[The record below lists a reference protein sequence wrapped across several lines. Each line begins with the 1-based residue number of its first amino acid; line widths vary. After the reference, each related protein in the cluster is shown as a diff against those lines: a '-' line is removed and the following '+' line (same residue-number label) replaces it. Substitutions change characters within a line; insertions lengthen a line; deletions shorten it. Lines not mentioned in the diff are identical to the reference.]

1 MRRFIITNLLAFA
14 VLPLLACAGGGSY
27 NYYLYMLCSNEDFS
41 NRMQTIC
48 SDNWKVYLGLSQ
60 DDWFY
65 FDADKIVA
73 TAQSKNDP
81 LMVSY
86 ARQLARYLDCAEQVS
101 REQWDYPTKQEL
113 AQRKASLEAVRTYA
127 ATKLKT
133 RLRSQHALLYMRA
146 NMLLKRHAENVAFW
160 ENTASQYIETVYKD
174 MMKNIY
180 AGALYK
186 TGRTEEAVEIFA
198 DQGDYRSLMTL
209 FYQKRSY
216 AAIRQEYLKN
226 PNTLALPF
234 LLQDFVNNAQEA
246 YDAKYDIG
254 GLAGKL
260 FVRDITEA
268 EAKQMM
274 SFCQQVVKEQRTEV
288 PVMWQT
294 AKAWLEYMFG
304 NKQQSLADI
313 RQAVGMQGTKP
324 MTDCA
329 RAIRIYIET
338 ALAKP
343 HSADFDNWIGP
354 EMQWLHDNW
363 KQNDYN
369 TYYSSYHYYAYT
381 RIVQQV
387 LAKRYENE
395 GRQDIAA
402 AIYKSGGY
410 GDYDTMIDT
419 TSISNLMRIT
429 SYLDA
434 APKTGLDQYLQD
446 TNRKQNALGTDF
458 RLQDLLGTKYLRL
471 CQWDEAIEWL
481 SKVPASFYNDKGYA
495 PYAALRKI
503 NVEPWIKR
511 QWLTDKQV
519 WGDNHWSLKENPKL
533 AFAKEMRQLEGELN
547 VLKGKARQQRC
558 YDLAVRYAQ
567 VNETGDC
574 WFILHDGKSPDN
586 YRKPSDSVPHETN
599 LYIRIMDL
607 LGEAAKTTDPQL
619 KERALF
625 ALAYGELQHDNLWY
639 SLGEWNSALSNYEV
653 LPNQH
658 ASQWKAFARLSEFEK
673 NNAIGP
679 SRYVTLCDEYVQF
692 RKHF

>member
-1 MRRFIITNLLAFA
+1 MRRFIITNLLAFV

-27 NYYLYMLCSNEDFS
+27 NYYLYMLCSNDDFS
-41 NRMQTIC
+41 NRMQKIC
-48 SDNWKVYLGLSQ
+48 NDNWKVYLGMTQ
-60 DDWFY
+60 EDWFY

-81 LMVSY
+81 LMMSY
-86 ARQLARYLDCAEQVS
+86 VRQLARYLDCAEQVS
-101 REQWDYPTKQEL
+101 REQWDYPTKQQL
-113 AQRKASLEAVRTYA
+113 AQRKVSLEAVRTYA

-160 ENTASQYIETVYKD
+160 EKTASQYIETVYKD

-186 TGRTEEAVEIFA
+186 TGRTEEAIEIFA

-226 PNTLALPF
+226 PNTLVLPF
-234 LLQDFVNNAQEA
+234 LMQDFVNNAQEA
-246 YDAKYDIG
+246 YDAKYDMG

-260 FVRDITEA
+260 FIRDITEA

-313 RQAVGMQGTKP
+313 RQAVGMQGTEP
-324 MTDCA
+324 MADCA

-363 KQNDYN
+363 KQNEHYS
-369 TYYSSYHYYAYT
+369 YYHSCAYT

-387 LAKRYENE
+387 LAKHYENE

-402 AIYKSGGY
+402 AIYKSGDY
-410 GDYDTMIDT
+410 SDYDTMIDT
-419 TSISNLMRIT
+419 TSIDNLMRIT
-429 SYLDA
+429 SYLEA
-434 APKTGLDQYLQD
+434 APKTGLDKYLQD
-446 TNRKQNALGTDF
+446 TNRKQNVLGNDF

-471 CQWDEAIEWL
+471 CQWGEAIEWL
-481 SKVPASFYNDKGYA
+481 SKVPASFYNSKGYA
-495 PYAALRKI
+495 PYAALRKT
-503 NVEPWIKR
+503 NVEPWLKR
-511 QWLTDKQV
+511 QWISENV
-519 WGDNHWSLKENPKL
+519 VYGDRQWNMKENPKL
-533 AFAKEMRQLEGELN
+533 AFAREMQQLEGELN

-599 LYIRIMDL
+599 LYVRIMDL
-607 LGEAAKTTDPQL
+607 LNEAAKTTDPQL

-639 SLGEWNSALSNYEV
+639 SLGEWNSALSSYEV

-673 NNAIGP
+673 NNANGP
-679 SRYVTLCDEYVQF
+679 SSYVTLCDEYVQF
-692 RKHF
+692 CKHF

>member
-1 MRRFIITNLLAFA
+1 MRRFIITNLLAFV

-27 NYYLYMLCSNEDFS
+27 NYYLYMLCSNDDFS
-41 NRMQTIC
+41 NRMQKIC
-48 SDNWKVYLGLSQ
+48 NDNWKVYLGMTQ
-60 DDWFY
+60 EDWFY

-81 LMVSY
+81 LMMSY
-86 ARQLARYLDCAEQVS
+86 VRQLARYLDCAEQVS
-101 REQWDYPTKQEL
+101 REQWDYPTKQQL
-113 AQRKASLEAVRTYA
+113 AQRKVSLEAVRTYA

-146 NMLLKRHAENVAFW
+146 NMLLKRHAENVVYW
-160 ENTASQYIETVYKD
+160 EKTASQYIETVYKD

-186 TGRTEEAVEIFA
+186 TGRTEEAIEIFA

-226 PNTLALPF
+226 PNTLVLPF
-234 LLQDFVNNAQEA
+234 LMQDFVNNAQEA
-246 YDAKYDIG
+246 YDAKYDMG

-260 FVRDITEA
+260 FIRDITEA

-313 RQAVGMQGTKP
+313 RQAVGMQGTEP
-324 MTDCA
+324 MADCA

-363 KQNDYN
+363 KQNEHYS
-369 TYYSSYHYYAYT
+369 YYHSCAYT

-387 LAKRYENE
+387 LAKHYENE

-402 AIYKSGGY
+402 AIYKSGDY
-410 GDYDTMIDT
+410 SDYDTMIDT
-419 TSISNLMRIT
+419 TSIDNLMRIT
-429 SYLDA
+429 SYLEA
-434 APKTGLDQYLQD
+434 APKTGLDKYLQD
-446 TNRKQNALGTDF
+446 TNRKQNVLGNDF

-471 CQWDEAIEWL
+471 CQWGEAIEWL
-481 SKVPASFYNDKGYA
+481 SKVPASFYNSKGYA
-495 PYAALRKI
+495 PYAALRKT
-503 NVEPWIKR
+503 NVEPWLKR
-511 QWLTDKQV
+511 QWISENV
-519 WGDNHWSLKENPKL
+519 VYGDRQWNMKENPKL
-533 AFAKEMRQLEGELN
+533 AFAREMQQLEGELN

-599 LYIRIMDL
+599 LYVRIMDL
-607 LGEAAKTTDPQL
+607 LNEAAKTTDPQL

-639 SLGEWNSALSNYEV
+639 SLGEWNSALSSYEV

-673 NNAIGP
+673 NNANGP
-679 SRYVTLCDEYVQF
+679 SSYVTLCDEYVQF

>member
-1 MRRFIITNLLAFA
+1 MRRFIITNLLAFV

-27 NYYLYMLCSNEDFS
+27 NYYLYMLCSNDDFS
-41 NRMQTIC
+41 NRMQKIC
-48 SDNWKVYLGLSQ
+48 NDNWKVYLGMTQ
-60 DDWFY
+60 EDWFY

-81 LMVSY
+81 LMMSY
-86 ARQLARYLDCAEQVS
+86 VRQLARYLDCAEQVS
-101 REQWDYPTKQEL
+101 REQWDYPTKQQL
-113 AQRKASLEAVRTYA
+113 AQRKVSLEAVRTYA

-146 NMLLKRHAENVAFW
+146 NMLLKRHAENVVFW
-160 ENTASQYIETVYKD
+160 EKTASQYIETVYKD

-186 TGRTEEAVEIFA
+186 TGRTEEAIEIFA

-226 PNTLALPF
+226 PNTLVLPF
-234 LLQDFVNNAQEA
+234 LMQDFVNNAQEA
-246 YDAKYDIG
+246 YDAKYDMG

-260 FVRDITEA
+260 FIRDITEA

-294 AKAWLEYMFG
+294 AKAWIEYMFG

-313 RQAVGMQGTKP
+313 RQAVGMQGTEP
-324 MTDCA
+324 MADCA

-363 KQNDYN
+363 KQNEHYS
-369 TYYSSYHYYAYT
+369 YYHSCAYT

-387 LAKRYENE
+387 LAKHYENE

-402 AIYKSGGY
+402 AIYKSGDY
-410 GDYDTMIDT
+410 SDYDTMIDT
-419 TSISNLMRIT
+419 TSIDNLMRIT
-429 SYLDA
+429 SYLEA
-434 APKTGLDQYLQD
+434 APKTGLDKYLQD
-446 TNRKQNALGTDF
+446 TNRKQNVLGNDF

-471 CQWDEAIEWL
+471 CQWGEAIEWL
-481 SKVPASFYNDKGYA
+481 SKVPASFYNSKGYA
-495 PYAALRKI
+495 PYAALRKT
-503 NVEPWIKR
+503 NVEPWLKR
-511 QWLTDKQV
+511 QWICENV
-519 WGDNHWSLKENPKL
+519 VYGDRQWNMKENPKL
-533 AFAKEMRQLEGELN
+533 AFAREMQQLEGELN

-599 LYIRIMDL
+599 LYVRIMDL
-607 LGEAAKTTDPQL
+607 LNEAAKTTDPQL

-639 SLGEWNSALSNYEV
+639 SLGEWNSALSSYEV

-673 NNAIGP
+673 NNANGP
-679 SRYVTLCDEYVQF
+679 SSYVTLCDEYVQF

>member
-1 MRRFIITNLLAFA
+1 MRRFIITNLLAFV

-27 NYYLYMLCSNEDFS
+27 NYYLYMLCSNDDFS
-41 NRMQTIC
+41 NRMQKIC
-48 SDNWKVYLGLSQ
+48 NDNWKVYLGMTQ
-60 DDWFY
+60 EDWFY

-81 LMVSY
+81 LMMSY
-86 ARQLARYLDCAEQVS
+86 VRQLARYLDCAEQVS
-101 REQWDYPTKQEL
+101 REQWDYPTKQQL
-113 AQRKASLEAVRTYA
+113 AQRKVSLEAVRTYA

-146 NMLLKRHAENVAFW
+146 NMLLKRHAENVVYW
-160 ENTASQYIETVYKD
+160 EKTASQYIETVYKD

-186 TGRTEEAVEIFA
+186 TGRTEEAIEIFA

-226 PNTLALPF
+226 PNTLVLPF
-234 LLQDFVNNAQEA
+234 LMQDFVNNAQEA
-246 YDAKYDIG
+246 YDAKYDMG

-260 FVRDITEA
+260 FIRDITEA

-313 RQAVGMQGTKP
+313 RQAVGMQGTEP
-324 MTDCA
+324 MADCA

-363 KQNDYN
+363 KQNEHYS
-369 TYYSSYHYYAYT
+369 YYHSCAYT

-387 LAKRYENE
+387 LAKHYENE

-402 AIYKSGGY
+402 AIYKSGDY
-410 GDYDTMIDT
+410 SDYDTMIDT
-419 TSISNLMRIT
+419 TSIDNLMRIT
-429 SYLDA
+429 SYLEA
-434 APKTGLDQYLQD
+434 APKTGLDKYLQD
-446 TNRKQNALGTDF
+446 TNRKQNVLGNDF

-471 CQWDEAIEWL
+471 CQWGEAIEWL
-481 SKVPASFYNDKGYA
+481 SKVPASFYNSKGYA
-495 PYAALRKI
+495 PYAALRKT
-503 NVEPWIKR
+503 NVEPWLKR
-511 QWLTDKQV
+511 QWISENV
-519 WGDNHWSLKENPKL
+519 VYGDRQWNMKENPKL
-533 AFAKEMRQLEGELN
+533 AFAREMQQLEGELN

-586 YRKPSDSVPHETN
+586 YRKPSESVPNETN
-599 LYIRIMDL
+599 LYIRIVEL
-607 LGEAAKTTDPQL
+607 LNEAAKTSDPQL

-639 SLGEWNSALSNYEV
+639 SLGEWNSALSSYEV

-673 NNAIGP
+673 NNANGP
-679 SRYVTLCDEYVQF
+679 SSYVTLCDEYVQF

>member
-1 MRRFIITNLLAFA
+1 MRRFIITNLLAFV

-27 NYYLYMLCSNEDFS
+27 NYYLYMLCSNDDFS
-41 NRMQTIC
+41 NRMQKIC
-48 SDNWKVYLGLSQ
+48 NDNWKVYLGMTQ
-60 DDWFY
+60 EDWFY

-81 LMVSY
+81 LMMSY
-86 ARQLARYLDCAEQVS
+86 VRQLARYLDCAEQVS
-101 REQWDYPTKQEL
+101 REQWDYPTKQQL
-113 AQRKASLEAVRTYA
+113 AQRKVSLEAVRTYA

-160 ENTASQYIETVYKD
+160 EKTASQYIETVYKD

-186 TGRTEEAVEIFA
+186 TGRTEEAIEIFA

-226 PNTLALPF
+226 PNTLVLPF
-234 LLQDFVNNAQEA
+234 LMQDFVNNAQEA
-246 YDAKYDIG
+246 YDAKYDMG

-260 FVRDITEA
+260 FIRDITEA

-313 RQAVGMQGTKP
+313 RQAVGMQGTEP
-324 MTDCA
+324 MADCA

-363 KQNDYN
+363 KQNEHYS
-369 TYYSSYHYYAYT
+369 YYHSCAYT

-387 LAKRYENE
+387 LAKHYENE

-402 AIYKSGGY
+402 AIYKSGDY
-410 GDYDTMIDT
+410 SDYDTMIDT
-419 TSISNLMRIT
+419 TSIDNLMRIT
-429 SYLDA
+429 SYLEA
-434 APKTGLDQYLQD
+434 APKTGLDKYLQD
-446 TNRKQNALGTDF
+446 TNRKQIVLGNDF

-471 CQWDEAIEWL
+471 CQWGEAIEWL
-481 SKVPASFYNDKGYA
+481 SKVPASFYNSKGYA
-495 PYAALRKI
+495 PYAALRKT
-503 NVEPWIKR
+503 NVEPWLKR
-511 QWLTDKQV
+511 QWISENV
-519 WGDNHWSLKENPKL
+519 VYGDRQWNMKENPKL
-533 AFAKEMRQLEGELN
+533 AFAREMQQLEGELN

-586 YRKPSDSVPHETN
+586 YRKPSESVPNETN

-607 LGEAAKTTDPQL
+607 LNEAAKTTDPQL

-639 SLGEWNSALSNYEV
+639 SLGEWNSALSSYEV

-673 NNAIGP
+673 NNANGP
-679 SRYVTLCDEYVQF
+679 SSYVTLCDEYVQF

>member
-1 MRRFIITNLLAFA
+1 MRRFIITNLLAFV

-27 NYYLYMLCSNEDFS
+27 NYYLYMLCSNDDFS
-41 NRMQTIC
+41 NRMQKIC
-48 SDNWKVYLGLSQ
+48 NDNWKVYLGMTQ
-60 DDWFY
+60 EDWFY

-81 LMVSY
+81 LMMSY
-86 ARQLARYLDCAEQVS
+86 VRQLARYLDCAEQVS
-101 REQWDYPTKQEL
+101 REQWDYPTKQQL
-113 AQRKASLEAVRTYA
+113 AQRKVSLEAVRTYA

-160 ENTASQYIETVYKD
+160 EKTASQYIETVYKD

-186 TGRTEEAVEIFA
+186 TGRTEEAIEIFA

-226 PNTLALPF
+226 PNTLVLPF
-234 LLQDFVNNAQEA
+234 LMQDFVNNAQEA
-246 YDAKYDIG
+246 YDAKYDMG

-260 FVRDITEA
+260 FIRDITEA

-313 RQAVGMQGTKP
+313 RQAVGMQGTEP
-324 MTDCA
+324 MADCA

-363 KQNDYN
+363 KQNEHYS
-369 TYYSSYHYYAYT
+369 YYHSCAYT

-387 LAKRYENE
+387 LAKHYENE

-402 AIYKSGGY
+402 AIYKSGDY
-410 GDYDTMIDT
+410 SDYDTMIDT
-419 TSISNLMRIT
+419 TSIDNLMRIT
-429 SYLDA
+429 SYLEA
-434 APKTGLDQYLQD
+434 APKTGLDKYLQD
-446 TNRKQNALGTDF
+446 TNRKQNVLGNDF

-471 CQWDEAIEWL
+471 CQWGEAIEWL
-481 SKVPASFYNDKGYA
+481 SKVPASFYNSKGYA
-495 PYAALRKI
+495 PYAALRKT
-503 NVEPWIKR
+503 NVEPWLKR
-511 QWLTDKQV
+511 QWISENV
-519 WGDNHWSLKENPKL
+519 VYGDRQWNMKENPKL
-533 AFAKEMRQLEGELN
+533 AFAREMQQLEGELN

-586 YRKPSDSVPHETN
+586 YRKPSESVPNETN

-607 LGEAAKTTDPQL
+607 LNEAAKTTDPQL

-639 SLGEWNSALSNYEV
+639 SLGEWNSALSSYEV

-673 NNAIGP
+673 NNANGP
-679 SRYVTLCDEYVQF
+679 SSYVTLCDEYVQF

>member
-1 MRRFIITNLLAFA
+1 MRRFIITNLLAFV

-27 NYYLYMLCSNEDFS
+27 NYYLYMLCSNDDFS
-41 NRMQTIC
+41 NRMQKIC
-48 SDNWKVYLGLSQ
+48 NDNWKVYLGMTQ
-60 DDWFY
+60 EDWFY

-81 LMVSY
+81 LMMSY
-86 ARQLARYLDCAEQVS
+86 VRQLARYLDCAEQVS
-101 REQWDYPTKQEL
+101 REQWDYPTKQQL
-113 AQRKASLEAVRTYA
+113 AQRKVSLEAVRTYA

-160 ENTASQYIETVYKD
+160 EKTASQYIETVYKD

-186 TGRTEEAVEIFA
+186 TGRTEEAIEIFA
-198 DQGDYRSLMTL
+198 DQCDYRSLMTL

-226 PNTLALPF
+226 PNTLVLPF
-234 LLQDFVNNAQEA
+234 LMQDFVNNAQEA
-246 YDAKYDIG
+246 YDAKYDMG

-260 FVRDITEA
+260 FIRDITEA

-313 RQAVGMQGTKP
+313 RQAVGMQGTEP
-324 MTDCA
+324 MADCA

-363 KQNDYN
+363 KQNEHYS
-369 TYYSSYHYYAYT
+369 YYHSCAYT

-387 LAKRYENE
+387 LAKHYENE

-402 AIYKSGGY
+402 AIYKSGDY
-410 GDYDTMIDT
+410 SDYDTMIDT
-419 TSISNLMRIT
+419 TSIDNLMRIT
-429 SYLDA
+429 SYLEA
-434 APKTGLDQYLQD
+434 APKTGLDKYLQD
-446 TNRKQNALGTDF
+446 TNRKQNVLGNDF

-471 CQWDEAIEWL
+471 CQWGEAIEWL
-481 SKVPASFYNDKGYA
+481 SKVPASFYNSKGYA
-495 PYAALRKI
+495 PYAALRKT
-503 NVEPWIKR
+503 NVEPWLKR
-511 QWLTDKQV
+511 QWISENV
-519 WGDNHWSLKENPKL
+519 VYGDRQWNMKENPKL
-533 AFAKEMRQLEGELN
+533 AFAREMQQLEGELN

-599 LYIRIMDL
+599 LYVRIMDL
-607 LGEAAKTTDPQL
+607 LNEAAKTTDPQL

-639 SLGEWNSALSNYEV
+639 SLGEWNSALSSYEV

-673 NNAIGP
+673 NNANGP
-679 SRYVTLCDEYVQF
+679 SSYVTLCDEYVQF

>member
-1 MRRFIITNLLAFA
+1 MRRFIITNLLAFV

-27 NYYLYMLCSNEDFS
+27 NYYLYMLCSNDDFS
-41 NRMQTIC
+41 NRMQKIC
-48 SDNWKVYLGLSQ
+48 NDNWKVYLGMTQ
-60 DDWFY
+60 EDWFY

-81 LMVSY
+81 LMMSY
-86 ARQLARYLDCAEQVS
+86 VRQLARYLDCAEQVS
-101 REQWDYPTKQEL
+101 REQWDYPTKQQL
-113 AQRKASLEAVRTYA
+113 AQRKVSLEAVRTYA

-160 ENTASQYIETVYKD
+160 EKTASQYIETVYKD

-186 TGRTEEAVEIFA
+186 TGRTEEAIEIFA

-226 PNTLALPF
+226 PNTLVLPF
-234 LLQDFVNNAQEA
+234 LMQDFVNNAQEA
-246 YDAKYDIG
+246 YDAKYDMG

-260 FVRDITEA
+260 FIRDITEA

-313 RQAVGMQGTKP
+313 RQAVGMQGTEP
-324 MTDCA
+324 MADCA

-363 KQNDYN
+363 KQNEHYS
-369 TYYSSYHYYAYT
+369 YYHSCAYT

-387 LAKRYENE
+387 LAKHYENE

-402 AIYKSGGY
+402 AIYKSGDY
-410 GDYDTMIDT
+410 SDYDTMIDT
-419 TSISNLMRIT
+419 TSIDNLMRIT
-429 SYLDA
+429 SYLEA
-434 APKTGLDQYLQD
+434 APKTGLDKYLQD
-446 TNRKQNALGTDF
+446 TNRKQNVLGNDF

-471 CQWDEAIEWL
+471 CQWGEAIEWL
-481 SKVPASFYNDKGYA
+481 SKVPASFYNSKGYA
-495 PYAALRKI
+495 PYAALRKT
-503 NVEPWIKR
+503 NVEPWLKR
-511 QWLTDKQV
+511 QWISENV
-519 WGDNHWSLKENPKL
+519 VYGDRQWNMKENPKL
-533 AFAKEMRQLEGELN
+533 AFAREMQQLEGELN

-558 YDLAVRYAQ
+558 YDLAVRNAQ

-599 LYIRIMDL
+599 LYVRIMDL
-607 LGEAAKTTDPQL
+607 LNEAAKTTDPQL

-639 SLGEWNSALSNYEV
+639 SLGEWNSALSSYEV

-673 NNAIGP
+673 NNANGP
-679 SRYVTLCDEYVQF
+679 SSYVTLCDEYVQF

>member
-1 MRRFIITNLLAFA
+1 MRRFIITNLLAFV

-27 NYYLYMLCSNEDFS
+27 NYYLYMLCSNDDFS
-41 NRMQTIC
+41 NRMQKIC
-48 SDNWKVYLGLSQ
+48 NDNWKVYLGMTQ
-60 DDWFY
+60 EDWFY

-81 LMVSY
+81 LMMSY
-86 ARQLARYLDCAEQVS
+86 VRQLARYLDCAEQVS
-101 REQWDYPTKQEL
+101 REQWDYPTKQQL
-113 AQRKASLEAVRTYA
+113 AQRKVSLEAVRTYA

-146 NMLLKRHAENVAFW
+146 NMLLKRHAENVVYW
-160 ENTASQYIETVYKD
+160 EKTASQYIETVYKD

-186 TGRTEEAVEIFA
+186 TGRTEEAIEIFA

-226 PNTLALPF
+226 PNTLVLPF
-234 LLQDFVNNAQEA
+234 LMQDFVNNAQEA
-246 YDAKYDIG
+246 YDAKYDMG

-260 FVRDITEA
+260 FIRDITEA

-313 RQAVGMQGTKP
+313 RQAVGMQGTEP
-324 MTDCA
+324 MADCA

-363 KQNDYN
+363 KQNEHYS
-369 TYYSSYHYYAYT
+369 YYHSCAYT

-387 LAKRYENE
+387 LAKHYENE

-402 AIYKSGGY
+402 AIYKSGDY
-410 GDYDTMIDT
+410 SDYDTMIDT
-419 TSISNLMRIT
+419 TSIDNLMRIT
-429 SYLDA
+429 SYLEA
-434 APKTGLDQYLQD
+434 APKTGLDKYLQD
-446 TNRKQNALGTDF
+446 TNRKQNVLGNDF

-471 CQWDEAIEWL
+471 CQWGEAIEWL
-481 SKVPASFYNDKGYA
+481 SKVPASFYNSKGYA
-495 PYAALRKI
+495 PYAALRKT
-503 NVEPWIKR
+503 NVEPWLKR
-511 QWLTDKQV
+511 QWISENV
-519 WGDNHWSLKENPKL
+519 VYGDRQWNMKENPKL
-533 AFAKEMRQLEGELN
+533 AFAREMQQLEGELN

-586 YRKPSDSVPHETN
+586 YRKPSESVPNETN
-599 LYIRIMDL
+599 LYIRIVEL
-607 LGEAAKTTDPQL
+607 LNEAAKTSDPQL

-625 ALAYGELQHDNLWY
+625 ALAYGELQHDNLWFTF
-639 SLGEWNSALSNYEV
+639 GDWNSATREYEV
-653 LPNQH
+653 LPNRNS
-658 ASQWKAFARLSEFEK
+658 SQWKAFAQLADFEK
-673 NNAIGP
+673 KNTNGQ
-679 SRYVTLCDEYVQF
+679 SQYVTKCDEYDVF
-692 RKHF
+692 RKFY

>member
-1 MRRFIITNLLAFA
+1 MRRFIITNLLAFV

-27 NYYLYMLCSNEDFS
+27 NYYLYMLCSNDDFS
-41 NRMQTIC
+41 NRMQKIC
-48 SDNWKVYLGLSQ
+48 NDNWKVYLGMTQ
-60 DDWFY
+60 EDWFY

-81 LMVSY
+81 LMMSY
-86 ARQLARYLDCAEQVS
+86 VRQLARYLDCAEQVS
-101 REQWDYPTKQEL
+101 REQWDYPTKQQL
-113 AQRKASLEAVRTYA
+113 AQRKVSLEAVRTYA

-160 ENTASQYIETVYKD
+160 EKTASQYIETVYKD

-186 TGRTEEAVEIFA
+186 TGRTEEAIEIFA

-226 PNTLALPF
+226 PNTLVLPF
-234 LLQDFVNNAQEA
+234 LMQDFVNNAQEA
-246 YDAKYDIG
+246 YDAKYDMG

-260 FVRDITEA
+260 FIRDITEA

-313 RQAVGMQGTKP
+313 RQAVGMQGTEP
-324 MTDCA
+324 MADCA

-363 KQNDYN
+363 KQNEHYS
-369 TYYSSYHYYAYT
+369 YYHSCAYT

-387 LAKRYENE
+387 LAKHYENE

-402 AIYKSGGY
+402 AIYKSGDY
-410 GDYDTMIDT
+410 SDYDTMIDT
-419 TSISNLMRIT
+419 TSIDNLMRIT
-429 SYLDA
+429 SYLEA
-434 APKTGLDQYLQD
+434 APKTGLDKYLQD
-446 TNRKQNALGTDF
+446 TNRKQNVLGNDF

-471 CQWDEAIEWL
+471 CQWGEAIEWL
-481 SKVPASFYNDKGYA
+481 SKVPASFYNSKGYA
-495 PYAALRKI
+495 PYAALRKT
-503 NVEPWIKR
+503 NVEPWLKR
-511 QWLTDKQV
+511 QWICENV
-519 WGDNHWSLKENPKL
+519 VYGDRQWNMKENPKL
-533 AFAKEMRQLEGELN
+533 AFAREMQQLEGELN

-599 LYIRIMDL
+599 LYVRIMDL
-607 LGEAAKTTDPQL
+607 LNEAAKTTDPQL

-639 SLGEWNSALSNYEV
+639 SLGEWNSALSSYEV

-673 NNAIGP
+673 NNANGP
-679 SRYVTLCDEYVQF
+679 SSYVTLCDEYVQF

>member
-1 MRRFIITNLLAFA
+1 MRRFIITNLLAFV

-27 NYYLYMLCSNEDFS
+27 NYYLYMLCSNDDFS
-41 NRMQTIC
+41 NRMQIIC
-48 SDNWKVYLGLSQ
+48 NDNWKVYLGMTQ
-60 DDWFY
+60 EDWFY

-81 LMVSY
+81 LMMSY
-86 ARQLARYLDCAEQVS
+86 VRQLARYLDCAEQVS
-101 REQWDYPTKQEL
+101 REQWDYPTKQQL
-113 AQRKASLEAVRTYA
+113 AQRKVSLEAVRTYA

-160 ENTASQYIETVYKD
+160 EKTASQYIETVYKD

-186 TGRTEEAVEIFA
+186 TGRTEEAIEIFA

-226 PNTLALPF
+226 PNTLVLPF
-234 LLQDFVNNAQEA
+234 LMQDFVNNAQEA
-246 YDAKYDIG
+246 YDAKYDMG

-260 FVRDITEA
+260 FIRDITEA

-313 RQAVGMQGTKP
+313 RQAVGMQGTEP

-363 KQNDYN
+363 KQNEHYS
-369 TYYSSYHYYAYT
+369 YYHSCAYT

-387 LAKRYENE
+387 LAKHYENE

-402 AIYKSGGY
+402 AIYKSGDY
-410 GDYDTMIDT
+410 SDYDTMIDT
-419 TSISNLMRIT
+419 TSIDNLMRIT
-429 SYLDA
+429 SYLEA
-434 APKTGLDQYLQD
+434 APKTGLDKYLQD
-446 TNRKQNALGTDF
+446 TNRKQNVLGNDF

-471 CQWDEAIEWL
+471 CQWGEAIEWL
-481 SKVPASFYNDKGYA
+481 SKVPASFYNSKGYA
-495 PYAALRKI
+495 PYAALRKT
-503 NVEPWIKR
+503 NVEPWLKR
-511 QWLTDKQV
+511 QWISENV
-519 WGDNHWSLKENPKL
+519 VYGDRQWNMKENPKL
-533 AFAKEMRQLEGELN
+533 AFAREMQQLEGELN

-586 YRKPSDSVPHETN
+586 YRKPSESVPNETN
-599 LYIRIMDL
+599 LYIRIVEL
-607 LGEAAKTTDPQL
+607 LNEAAKTSDPQL

-639 SLGEWNSALSNYEV
+639 SLGEWNSALSSYEV

-673 NNAIGP
+673 NNANGP
-679 SRYVTLCDEYVQF
+679 SSYVTLCDEYVQF

>member
-1 MRRFIITNLLAFA
+1 MRRFIITNLLAFV

-27 NYYLYMLCSNEDFS
+27 NYYLYMLCSNDDFS
-41 NRMQTIC
+41 NRMQKIC
-48 SDNWKVYLGLSQ
+48 NDNWKVYLGMTQ
-60 DDWFY
+60 EDWFY

-81 LMVSY
+81 LMMSY
-86 ARQLARYLDCAEQVS
+86 VRQLARYLDCAEQVS
-101 REQWDYPTKQEL
+101 REQWDYPTKQQL
-113 AQRKASLEAVRTYA
+113 AQRKVSLEAVRTYA

-160 ENTASQYIETVYKD
+160 EKTASQYIETVYKD

-186 TGRTEEAVEIFA
+186 TGRTEEAIEIFA

-226 PNTLALPF
+226 PNTLVLPF
-234 LLQDFVNNAQEA
+234 LMQDFVNNAQEA
-246 YDAKYDIG
+246 YDAKYDMG

-260 FVRDITEA
+260 FIRDITEA

-313 RQAVGMQGTKP
+313 RQAVGMQGTEP
-324 MTDCA
+324 MADCA

-363 KQNDYN
+363 KQNEHYS
-369 TYYSSYHYYAYT
+369 YYHSCAYT

-387 LAKRYENE
+387 LAKHYENE

-402 AIYKSGGY
+402 AIYKSGDY
-410 GDYDTMIDT
+410 SDYDTMIDT
-419 TSISNLMRIT
+419 TSIDNLMRIT
-429 SYLDA
+429 SYLEA
-434 APKTGLDQYLQD
+434 APKTGLDKYLQD
-446 TNRKQNALGTDF
+446 TNRKQNVLGNDF

-471 CQWDEAIEWL
+471 CQWGEAIEWL
-481 SKVPASFYNDKGYA
+481 SKVPASFYNSKGYA
-495 PYAALRKI
+495 PYAALRKT
-503 NVEPWIKR
+503 NVEPWLKR
-511 QWLTDKQV
+511 QWISENV
-519 WGDNHWSLKENPKL
+519 VYGDRQWNMKENPKL
-533 AFAKEMRQLEGELN
+533 AFAREMQQLEGELN

-599 LYIRIMDL
+599 LYVRIMDL
-607 LGEAAKTTDPQL
+607 LNEAAKTTDPQL

-639 SLGEWNSALSNYEV
+639 SLGEWNSALSSYEV

-673 NNAIGP
+673 NNANGP
-679 SRYVTLCDEYVQF
+679 SSYVTLCDEYVQF

>member
-1 MRRFIITNLLAFA
+1 MRRFIITNLLAFV

-27 NYYLYMLCSNEDFS
+27 NYYLYMLCSNDDFS
-41 NRMQTIC
+41 NRMQKIC
-48 SDNWKVYLGLSQ
+48 NDNWKVYLGMTQ
-60 DDWFY
+60 EDWFY

-81 LMVSY
+81 LMMSY
-86 ARQLARYLDCAEQVS
+86 VRQLARYLDCAEQVS
-101 REQWDYPTKQEL
+101 REQWDYPTKQQL
-113 AQRKASLEAVRTYA
+113 AQRKVSLEAVRTYA

-160 ENTASQYIETVYKD
+160 EKTASQYIETVYKD

-186 TGRTEEAVEIFA
+186 TGRTEEAIEIFA

-226 PNTLALPF
+226 PNTLVLPF
-234 LLQDFVNNAQEA
+234 LMQDFVNNAQEA
-246 YDAKYDIG
+246 YDAKYDMG

-260 FVRDITEA
+260 FIRDITEA

-313 RQAVGMQGTKP
+313 RQAVGMQGTEP
-324 MTDCA
+324 MADCA

-363 KQNDYN
+363 KQNEHYS
-369 TYYSSYHYYAYT
+369 YYHSCAYT

-387 LAKRYENE
+387 LAKHYENE

-402 AIYKSGGY
+402 AIYKSGDY
-410 GDYDTMIDT
+410 SDYDTMIDT
-419 TSISNLMRIT
+419 TSIDNLMRIT
-429 SYLDA
+429 SYLEA
-434 APKTGLDQYLQD
+434 APKTGLDKYLQD
-446 TNRKQNALGTDF
+446 TNRKQNVLGNDF

-471 CQWDEAIEWL
+471 CQWGEAIEWL
-481 SKVPASFYNDKGYA
+481 SKVPASFYNSKGYA
-495 PYAALRKI
+495 PYAALRKT
-503 NVEPWIKR
+503 NVEPWLKR
-511 QWLTDKQV
+511 QWISENV
-519 WGDNHWSLKENPKL
+519 VYGDRQWNMKENPKL
-533 AFAKEMRQLEGELN
+533 AFAREMQQLEGELN

-586 YRKPSDSVPHETN
+586 YRKPSESVPNETN
-599 LYIRIMDL
+599 LYIRIVEL
-607 LGEAAKTTDPQL
+607 LNEAAKTSDPQL

-639 SLGEWNSALSNYEV
+639 SLGEWNSALSSYEV

-673 NNAIGP
+673 NNANGP
-679 SRYVTLCDEYVQF
+679 SSYVTLCDEYVQF

>member
-1 MRRFIITNLLAFA
+1 MRRFIITNLLAFV

-27 NYYLYMLCSNEDFS
+27 NYYLYMLCSNDDFS
-41 NRMQTIC
+41 NRMQKIC
-48 SDNWKVYLGLSQ
+48 NDNWKVYLGMTQ
-60 DDWFY
+60 EDWFY

-81 LMVSY
+81 LMMSY
-86 ARQLARYLDCAEQVS
+86 VRQLARYLDCAEQVS
-101 REQWDYPTKQEL
+101 REQWDYPTKQQL
-113 AQRKASLEAVRTYA
+113 AQRKVSLEAVRTYA

-160 ENTASQYIETVYKD
+160 EKTASQYIETVYKD

-186 TGRTEEAVEIFA
+186 TGRTEEAIEIFA

-226 PNTLALPF
+226 PNTLVLPF
-234 LLQDFVNNAQEA
+234 LMQDFVNNAQEA
-246 YDAKYDIG
+246 YDAKYDMG

-260 FVRDITEA
+260 FIRDITEA

-313 RQAVGMQGTKP
+313 RQAVGMQGTEP
-324 MTDCA
+324 MADCA

-363 KQNDYN
+363 KQNEHYS
-369 TYYSSYHYYAYT
+369 YYHSCAYT

-387 LAKRYENE
+387 LAKHYENE

-402 AIYKSGGY
+402 AIYKSGDY
-410 GDYDTMIDT
+410 SDYDTMIDT
-419 TSISNLMRIT
+419 TSIDNLMRIT
-429 SYLDA
+429 SYLEA
-434 APKTGLDQYLQD
+434 APKTGLDKYLQD
-446 TNRKQNALGTDF
+446 TNRKQNVLGNDF

-471 CQWDEAIEWL
+471 CQWGEAIEWL
-481 SKVPASFYNDKGYA
+481 SKVPASFYNSKGYA
-495 PYAALRKI
+495 PYAALRKT
-503 NVEPWIKR
+503 NVEPWLKR
-511 QWLTDKQV
+511 QWISENV
-519 WGDNHWSLKENPKL
+519 VYGDRQWNMKENPKL
-533 AFAKEMRQLEGELN
+533 AFAREMQQLEGELN

-599 LYIRIMDL
+599 LYVRIMDL
-607 LGEAAKTTDPQL
+607 LNEAAKTTDPQL

-639 SLGEWNSALSNYEV
+639 SLGEWNSALSSYEV

-673 NNAIGP
+673 NNANGP
-679 SRYVTLCDEYVQF
+679 SSYVTFCDEYVQF

>member
-1 MRRFIITNLLAFA
+1 MRRFIITNLLAFV

-27 NYYLYMLCSNEDFS
+27 NYYLYMLCSNDDFS
-41 NRMQTIC
+41 NRMQKIC
-48 SDNWKVYLGLSQ
+48 NDNWKVYLGMTQ
-60 DDWFY
+60 EDWFY

-81 LMVSY
+81 LMMSY
-86 ARQLARYLDCAEQVS
+86 VRQLARYLDCAEQVS
-101 REQWDYPTKQEL
+101 REQWDYPTKQQL
-113 AQRKASLEAVRTYA
+113 AQRKVSLEAVRTYA

-160 ENTASQYIETVYKD
+160 EKTASQYIETVYKD

-186 TGRTEEAVEIFA
+186 TGRTEEAIEIFA

-226 PNTLALPF
+226 PNTLVLPF
-234 LLQDFVNNAQEA
+234 LMQDFVNNAQEA
-246 YDAKYDIG
+246 YDAKYDMG

-260 FVRDITEA
+260 FIRDITEA

-294 AKAWLEYMFG
+294 AKAWLEYMLG

-313 RQAVGMQGTKP
+313 RQAVGMQGTEP
-324 MTDCA
+324 MADCA

-363 KQNDYN
+363 KQNEHYS
-369 TYYSSYHYYAYT
+369 YYHSCAYT

-387 LAKRYENE
+387 LAKHYENE

-402 AIYKSGGY
+402 AIYKSGDY
-410 GDYDTMIDT
+410 SDYDTMIDT
-419 TSISNLMRIT
+419 TSIDNLMRIT
-429 SYLDA
+429 SYLEA
-434 APKTGLDQYLQD
+434 APKTGLDKYLQD
-446 TNRKQNALGTDF
+446 TNRKQNVLGNDF

-471 CQWDEAIEWL
+471 CQWGEAIEWL
-481 SKVPASFYNDKGYA
+481 SKVPASFYNSKGYA
-495 PYAALRKI
+495 PYAALRKT
-503 NVEPWIKR
+503 NVEPWLKR
-511 QWLTDKQV
+511 QWISENV
-519 WGDNHWSLKENPKL
+519 VYGDRQWNMKENPKL
-533 AFAKEMRQLEGELN
+533 AFAREMQQLEGELN

-599 LYIRIMDL
+599 LYVRIMDL
-607 LGEAAKTTDPQL
+607 LNEAAKTTDPQL

-639 SLGEWNSALSNYEV
+639 SLGEWNSALSSYEV

-673 NNAIGP
+673 NNANGP
-679 SRYVTLCDEYVQF
+679 SSYVTLCDEYVQF

>member
-1 MRRFIITNLLAFA
+1 MRRFIITNLLAFV

-27 NYYLYMLCSNEDFS
+27 NYYLYMLCSNDDFS
-41 NRMQTIC
+41 NRMQKIC
-48 SDNWKVYLGLSQ
+48 NDNWKVYLGMTQ
-60 DDWFY
+60 EDWFY

-81 LMVSY
+81 LMMSY
-86 ARQLARYLDCAEQVS
+86 VRQLARYLDCAEQVS
-101 REQWDYPTKQEL
+101 REQWDYPTKQQL
-113 AQRKASLEAVRTYA
+113 AQRKVSLEAVRTYA

-160 ENTASQYIETVYKD
+160 EKTASQYIETVYKD

-186 TGRTEEAVEIFA
+186 TGRTEEAIEIFA

-226 PNTLALPF
+226 PNTLVLPF
-234 LLQDFVNNAQEA
+234 LMQDFVNNAQEA
-246 YDAKYDIG
+246 YDAKYNMG

-260 FVRDITEA
+260 FIRDITEA

-313 RQAVGMQGTKP
+313 RQAVGMQGTEP
-324 MTDCA
+324 MADCA

-363 KQNDYN
+363 KQNEHYS
-369 TYYSSYHYYAYT
+369 YYHSCAYT

-387 LAKRYENE
+387 LAKHYENE

-402 AIYKSGGY
+402 AIYKSGDY
-410 GDYDTMIDT
+410 SDYDTMIDT
-419 TSISNLMRIT
+419 TSIDNLMRIT
-429 SYLDA
+429 SYLEA
-434 APKTGLDQYLQD
+434 APKTGLDKYLQD
-446 TNRKQNALGTDF
+446 TNRKQNVLGNDF

-471 CQWDEAIEWL
+471 CQWGEAIEWL
-481 SKVPASFYNDKGYA
+481 SKVPASFYNSKGYA
-495 PYAALRKI
+495 PYAALRKT
-503 NVEPWIKR
+503 NVEPWLKR
-511 QWLTDKQV
+511 QWISENV
-519 WGDNHWSLKENPKL
+519 VYGDRQWNMKENPKL
-533 AFAKEMRQLEGELN
+533 AFAREMQQLEGELN

-599 LYIRIMDL
+599 LYVRIMDL
-607 LGEAAKTTDPQL
+607 LNEAAKTTDPQL

-639 SLGEWNSALSNYEV
+639 SLGEWNSALSSYEV

-673 NNAIGP
+673 NNANGP
-679 SRYVTLCDEYVQF
+679 SSYVTLCDEYVQF

>member
-1 MRRFIITNLLAFA
+1 MRRFIITNLLAFV

-27 NYYLYMLCSNEDFS
+27 NYYLYMLCSNDDFS
-41 NRMQTIC
+41 NRMQKIC
-48 SDNWKVYLGLSQ
+48 NDNWKVYLGMTQ
-60 DDWFY
+60 EDWFY

-81 LMVSY
+81 LMMSY
-86 ARQLARYLDCAEQVS
+86 VRQLARYLDCAEQVS
-101 REQWDYPTKQEL
+101 REQWDYPTKQQL
-113 AQRKASLEAVRTYA
+113 AQRKVSLEAVRTYA

-146 NMLLKRHAENVAFW
+146 NMLLNRHAENVAFW
-160 ENTASQYIETVYKD
+160 EKTASQYIETVYKD

-226 PNTLALPF
+226 PNTLVLPF
-234 LLQDFVNNAQEA
+234 LMQDFVNNAQEA
-246 YDAKYDIG
+246 YDAKYDMG

-260 FVRDITEA
+260 FIRDITEA

-313 RQAVGMQGTKP
+313 RQAVGMQGTEP
-324 MTDCA
+324 MADCA

-363 KQNDYN
+363 KQNEHYS
-369 TYYSSYHYYAYT
+369 YYHSCAYT

-387 LAKRYENE
+387 LAKHYENE

-402 AIYKSGGY
+402 AIYKSGDY
-410 GDYDTMIDT
+410 SDYDTMIDT
-419 TSISNLMRIT
+419 TSIDNLMRIT
-429 SYLDA
+429 SYLEA
-434 APKTGLDQYLQD
+434 APKTGLDKYLQD
-446 TNRKQNALGTDF
+446 TNRKQNVLGNDF

-471 CQWDEAIEWL
+471 CQWGEAIEWL
-481 SKVPASFYNDKGYA
+481 SKVPASFYNSKGYA
-495 PYAALRKI
+495 PYAALRKT
-503 NVEPWIKR
+503 NVEPWLKR
-511 QWLTDKQV
+511 QWISENV
-519 WGDNHWSLKENPKL
+519 VYGDRQWNMKENPKL
-533 AFAKEMRQLEGELN
+533 AFAREMQQLEGELN

-599 LYIRIMDL
+599 LYVRIMDL
-607 LGEAAKTTDPQL
+607 LNEAAKTTDPQL

-639 SLGEWNSALSNYEV
+639 SLGEWNSALSSYEV

-673 NNAIGP
+673 NNANGP
-679 SRYVTLCDEYVQF
+679 SSYVTLCDEYVQF

>member
-1 MRRFIITNLLAFA
+1 MRRFIITNLLAFV

-27 NYYLYMLCSNEDFS
+27 NYYLYMLCSNDDFS
-41 NRMQTIC
+41 NRMQKIC
-48 SDNWKVYLGLSQ
+48 NDNWKVYLGMTQ
-60 DDWFY
+60 EDWFY

-81 LMVSY
+81 LMMSY
-86 ARQLARYLDCAEQVS
+86 VRQLARYLDCAEQVS
-101 REQWDYPTKQEL
+101 REQWDYPTKQQL
-113 AQRKASLEAVRTYA
+113 AQRKVSLEAVRTYA
-127 ATKLKT
+127 ATKLRT

-146 NMLLKRHAENVAFW
+146 NMLLKRHAENVVFW
-160 ENTASQYIETVYKD
+160 EKTASQYIETVYKD

-186 TGRTEEAVEIFA
+186 TGRTEEAIEIFA

-226 PNTLALPF
+226 PNTLVLPF
-234 LLQDFVNNAQEA
+234 LMQDFVNNAQEA
-246 YDAKYDIG
+246 YDAKYDMG

-260 FVRDITEA
+260 FIRDITEA

-313 RQAVGMQGTKP
+313 RQAVGMQGTEP
-324 MTDCA
+324 MADCA

-363 KQNDYN
+363 KQNEHYS
-369 TYYSSYHYYAYT
+369 YYHSCAYT

-387 LAKRYENE
+387 LAKHYENE

-402 AIYKSGGY
+402 AIYKSGDY
-410 GDYDTMIDT
+410 SDYDTMIDT
-419 TSISNLMRIT
+419 TSIDNLMRIT
-429 SYLDA
+429 SYLEA
-434 APKTGLDQYLQD
+434 APKTGLDKYLQD
-446 TNRKQNALGTDF
+446 TNRKQNVLGNDF

-471 CQWDEAIEWL
+471 CQWGEAIEWL
-481 SKVPASFYNDKGYA
+481 SKVPASFYNSKGYA
-495 PYAALRKI
+495 PYAALRKT
-503 NVEPWIKR
+503 NVEPWLKR
-511 QWLTDKQV
+511 QWISENV
-519 WGDNHWSLKENPKL
+519 VYGDRQWNMKENPKL
-533 AFAKEMRQLEGELN
+533 AFAREMQQLEGELN

-599 LYIRIMDL
+599 LYVRIMDL
-607 LGEAAKTTDPQL
+607 LNEAAKTTDPQL

-639 SLGEWNSALSNYEV
+639 SLGEWNSALSSYEV

-673 NNAIGP
+673 NNANGP
-679 SRYVTLCDEYVQF
+679 SSYVTLCDEYVQF

>member
-1 MRRFIITNLLAFA
+1 MRRFIITNLLAFV

-27 NYYLYMLCSNEDFS
+27 NYYLYMLCSNDDFS
-41 NRMQTIC
+41 NRMQKIC
-48 SDNWKVYLGLSQ
+48 NDNWKVYLGMTQ
-60 DDWFY
+60 EDWFY

-81 LMVSY
+81 LMMSY
-86 ARQLARYLDCAEQVS
+86 VRQLARYLDCAEQVS
-101 REQWDYPTKQEL
+101 REQWDYPTKQQL
-113 AQRKASLEAVRTYA
+113 AQRKVSLEAVRTYA

-160 ENTASQYIETVYKD
+160 EKTASQYIETVYKD

-186 TGRTEEAVEIFA
+186 TGRTEEAIEIFA

-226 PNTLALPF
+226 PNTLVLPF
-234 LLQDFVNNAQEA
+234 LMQDFVNNAQEA
-246 YDAKYDIG
+246 YDAKYDMG

-260 FVRDITEA
+260 FIRDITEA

-313 RQAVGMQGTKP
+313 RQAVGMQGTEP
-324 MTDCA
+324 MADCA

-363 KQNDYN
+363 KQNEHYS
-369 TYYSSYHYYAYT
+369 YYHSCAYT

-387 LAKRYENE
+387 LAKHYENE

-402 AIYKSGGY
+402 AIYKSGDY
-410 GDYDTMIDT
+410 SDYDTMIDT
-419 TSISNLMRIT
+419 TSIDNLMRIT
-429 SYLDA
+429 SYLEA
-434 APKTGLDQYLQD
+434 APKTGLDKYLQD
-446 TNRKQNALGTDF
+446 TNRKQNVLGNDF

-471 CQWDEAIEWL
+471 CQWGEAIEWL
-481 SKVPASFYNDKGYA
+481 SKVPASFYNSKGYA
-495 PYAALRKI
+495 PYAALRKT
-503 NVEPWIKR
+503 NVEPWLKR
-511 QWLTDKQV
+511 QWISENV
-519 WGDNHWSLKENPKL
+519 VYGDRQWNMKENPKL
-533 AFAKEMRQLEGELN
+533 AFAREMQQLEGELN

-599 LYIRIMDL
+599 LYVRIMDL
-607 LGEAAKTTDPQL
+607 LNEAAKTTDPQL

-639 SLGEWNSALSNYEV
+639 SLGEWNSALSSYEV

-673 NNAIGP
+673 NNANGP
-679 SRYVTLCDEYVQF
+679 SSYVTLCDEFVQF

>member
-1 MRRFIITNLLAFA
+1 MRRFIITNLLAFV

-27 NYYLYMLCSNEDFS
+27 NYYLYMLCSNDDFS
-41 NRMQTIC
+41 NRMQKIC
-48 SDNWKVYLGLSQ
+48 NDNWKVYLGMTQ
-60 DDWFY
+60 EDWFY

-81 LMVSY
+81 LMMSY
-86 ARQLARYLDCAEQVS
+86 VRQLARYLDCAEQVS
-101 REQWDYPTKQEL
+101 REQWDYPTKQQL
-113 AQRKASLEAVRTYA
+113 AQRKVSLEAVRTYA

-160 ENTASQYIETVYKD
+160 EKTASQYIETVYKD

-186 TGRTEEAVEIFA
+186 TGQTEEAIEIFA

-226 PNTLALPF
+226 PNTLVLPF
-234 LLQDFVNNAQEA
+234 LMQDFVNNAQEA
-246 YDAKYDIG
+246 YDAKYDMG

-260 FVRDITEA
+260 FIRDITEA

-313 RQAVGMQGTKP
+313 RQAVGMQGTEP
-324 MTDCA
+324 MADCA

-363 KQNDYN
+363 KQNEHYS
-369 TYYSSYHYYAYT
+369 YYHSCAYT

-387 LAKRYENE
+387 LAKHYENE

-402 AIYKSGGY
+402 AIYKSGDY
-410 GDYDTMIDT
+410 SDYDTMIDT
-419 TSISNLMRIT
+419 TSIDNLMRIT
-429 SYLDA
+429 SYLEA
-434 APKTGLDQYLQD
+434 APKTGLDKYLQD
-446 TNRKQNALGTDF
+446 TNRKQNVLGNDF

-471 CQWDEAIEWL
+471 CQWGEAIEWL
-481 SKVPASFYNDKGYA
+481 SKVPASFYNSKGYA
-495 PYAALRKI
+495 PYAALRKT
-503 NVEPWIKR
+503 NVEPWLKR
-511 QWLTDKQV
+511 QWISENV
-519 WGDNHWSLKENPKL
+519 VYGDRQWNMKENPKL
-533 AFAKEMRQLEGELN
+533 AFAREMQQLEGELN

-558 YDLAVRYAQ
+558 HDLAVRYAQ

-599 LYIRIMDL
+599 LYVRIMDL
-607 LGEAAKTTDPQL
+607 LNEAAKTTDPQL

-639 SLGEWNSALSNYEV
+639 SLGEWNSALSSYEV

-673 NNAIGP
+673 NNANGP
-679 SRYVTLCDEYVQF
+679 SSYVTLCDEYVQF

>member
-1 MRRFIITNLLAFA
+1 MRRFIITNLLAFV

-27 NYYLYMLCSNEDFS
+27 NYYLYMLCSNDDFS
-41 NRMQTIC
+41 NRMQKIC
-48 SDNWKVYLGLSQ
+48 NDNWKVYLGMTQ
-60 DDWFY
+60 EDWFY

-81 LMVSY
+81 LMMSY
-86 ARQLARYLDCAEQVS
+86 VRQLARYLDCAEQVS
-101 REQWDYPTKQEL
+101 REQWDYPTKQQL
-113 AQRKASLEAVRTYA
+113 AQRKVSLEAVRTYA

-160 ENTASQYIETVYKD
+160 EKTASQYIETVYKD

-186 TGRTEEAVEIFA
+186 TGRTEEAIEIFA

-226 PNTLALPF
+226 PNTLVLPF
-234 LLQDFVNNAQEA
+234 LMQDFVNNAQEA
-246 YDAKYDIG
+246 YDAKYDMG

-260 FVRDITEA
+260 FIRDITEA

-313 RQAVGMQGTKP
+313 RQAVGMQGTEP
-324 MTDCA
+324 MADCA

-363 KQNDYN
+363 KQNEHYS
-369 TYYSSYHYYAYT
+369 YYHSCAYT

-387 LAKRYENE
+387 LAKHYENE

-402 AIYKSGGY
+402 AIYKSGDY
-410 GDYDTMIDT
+410 SDYDTMIDT
-419 TSISNLMRIT
+419 TSIDNLMRIT
-429 SYLDA
+429 SYLEA
-434 APKTGLDQYLQD
+434 APKTGLDKYLQD
-446 TNRKQNALGTDF
+446 TNRKQNVLGNDF

-471 CQWDEAIEWL
+471 CQWGEAIEWL
-481 SKVPASFYNDKGYA
+481 SKVPASFYNSKGYA
-495 PYAALRKI
+495 PYAALRKT
-503 NVEPWIKR
+503 NVEPWLKR
-511 QWLTDKQV
+511 QWISENV
-519 WGDNHWSLKENPKL
+519 VYGDRQWNMKENPKL
-533 AFAKEMRQLEGELN
+533 AFAREMQQLEGERN

-599 LYIRIMDL
+599 LYVRIMDL
-607 LGEAAKTTDPQL
+607 LNEAAKTTDPQL

-639 SLGEWNSALSNYEV
+639 SLGEWNSALSSYEV

-673 NNAIGP
+673 NNANGP
-679 SRYVTLCDEYVQF
+679 SSYVTLCDEYVQF

>member
-1 MRRFIITNLLAFA
+1 MRRFIITNLLAFV

-27 NYYLYMLCSNEDFS
+27 NYYLYMLCSNDDFS
-41 NRMQTIC
+41 NRMQKIC
-48 SDNWKVYLGLSQ
+48 NDNWKVYLGMTQ
-60 DDWFY
+60 EDWFY

-81 LMVSY
+81 LMMSY
-86 ARQLARYLDCAEQVS
+86 VRQLARYLDCAEQVS
-101 REQWDYPTKQEL
+101 REQWDYPTKQQL
-113 AQRKASLEAVRTYA
+113 AQRKVSLEAVRTYA

-146 NMLLKRHAENVAFW
+146 NMLLKRHAENVVFW
-160 ENTASQYIETVYKD
+160 EKTASQYIETVYKD

-186 TGRTEEAVEIFA
+186 TGRTEEAIEIFA

-226 PNTLALPF
+226 PNTLVLPF
-234 LLQDFVNNAQEA
+234 LMQDFVNNAQEA
-246 YDAKYDIG
+246 YDAKYDMG

-260 FVRDITEA
+260 FIRDITEA
-268 EAKQMM
+268 EANQMM

-313 RQAVGMQGTKP
+313 RQAVGMQGTEP
-324 MTDCA
+324 MADCA

-363 KQNDYN
+363 KQNEHYS
-369 TYYSSYHYYAYT
+369 YYHSCAYT

-387 LAKRYENE
+387 LAKHYENE

-402 AIYKSGGY
+402 AIYKSGDY
-410 GDYDTMIDT
+410 SDYDTMIDT
-419 TSISNLMRIT
+419 TSIDNLMRIT
-429 SYLDA
+429 SYLEA
-434 APKTGLDQYLQD
+434 APKTGLDKYLQD
-446 TNRKQNALGTDF
+446 TNRKQNVLGNDF

-471 CQWDEAIEWL
+471 CQWGEAIEWL
-481 SKVPASFYNDKGYA
+481 SKVPASFYNSKGYA
-495 PYAALRKI
+495 PYAALRKT
-503 NVEPWIKR
+503 NVEPWLKR
-511 QWLTDKQV
+511 QWICENV
-519 WGDNHWSLKENPKL
+519 VYGDRQWNMKENPKL
-533 AFAKEMRQLEGELN
+533 AFAREMQQLEGELN

-599 LYIRIMDL
+599 LYVRIMDL
-607 LGEAAKTTDPQL
+607 LNEAAKTTDPQL

-639 SLGEWNSALSNYEV
+639 SLGEWNSALSSYEV

-673 NNAIGP
+673 NNANGP
-679 SRYVTLCDEYVQF
+679 SSYVTLCDEYVQF

>member
-1 MRRFIITNLLAFA
+1 MRRFIITNLLAFV

-27 NYYLYMLCSNEDFS
+27 NYYLYMLCSNDDFS
-41 NRMQTIC
+41 NRMQIIC
-48 SDNWKVYLGLSQ
+48 NDNWKVYLGMTQ
-60 DDWFY
+60 EDWFY

-81 LMVSY
+81 LMMSY
-86 ARQLARYLDCAEQVS
+86 VRQLARYLDCAEQVS
-101 REQWDYPTKQEL
+101 REQWDYPTKQQL
-113 AQRKASLEAVRTYA
+113 AQRKVSLEAVRTYA

-160 ENTASQYIETVYKD
+160 EKTASQYIETVYKD

-186 TGRTEEAVEIFA
+186 TGRTEEAIEIFA

-226 PNTLALPF
+226 PNTLVLPF
-234 LLQDFVNNAQEA
+234 LMQDFVNNAQEA
-246 YDAKYDIG
+246 YDAKYDMG

-260 FVRDITEA
+260 FIRDITEA

-313 RQAVGMQGTKP
+313 RQAVGMQGTEP
-324 MTDCA
+324 MADCA

-363 KQNDYN
+363 KQNEHYS
-369 TYYSSYHYYAYT
+369 YYHSCAYT

-387 LAKRYENE
+387 LAKHYENE

-402 AIYKSGGY
+402 AIYKSGDY
-410 GDYDTMIDT
+410 SDYDTMIDT
-419 TSISNLMRIT
+419 TSIDNLMRIT
-429 SYLDA
+429 SYLEA
-434 APKTGLDQYLQD
+434 APKTGLDKYLQD
-446 TNRKQNALGTDF
+446 TNRKQNVLGNDF

-471 CQWDEAIEWL
+471 CQWGEAIEWL
-481 SKVPASFYNDKGYA
+481 SKVPTSFYNSKGYA
-495 PYAALRKI
+495 PYAALRKT
-503 NVEPWIKR
+503 NVEPWLKR
-511 QWLTDKQV
+511 QWISENV
-519 WGDNHWSLKENPKL
+519 VYGDRQWNMKENPKL
-533 AFAKEMRQLEGELN
+533 AFAREMQQLEGELN

-586 YRKPSDSVPHETN
+586 YRKPSESVPNETN
-599 LYIRIMDL
+599 LYIRIVEL
-607 LGEAAKTTDPQL
+607 LNEAAKTSDPQL

-639 SLGEWNSALSNYEV
+639 SLGEWNSALSSYEV

-673 NNAIGP
+673 NNANGP
-679 SRYVTLCDEYVQF
+679 SSYVTLCDEYVQF

>member
-1 MRRFIITNLLAFA
+1 MRRFIITNLLAFV

-27 NYYLYMLCSNEDFS
+27 NYYLYMLCSNDDFS
-41 NRMQTIC
+41 NRMQIIC
-48 SDNWKVYLGLSQ
+48 NDNWKVYLGMTQ
-60 DDWFY
+60 EDWFY

-81 LMVSY
+81 LMMSY
-86 ARQLARYLDCAEQVS
+86 VRQLARYLDCAEQVS
-101 REQWDYPTKQEL
+101 REQWDYPTKQQL
-113 AQRKASLEAVRTYA
+113 AQRKVSLEAVRTYA

-146 NMLLKRHAENVAFW
+146 NMLLKRHAENVVFW
-160 ENTASQYIETVYKD
+160 EKTASQYIETVYKD

-186 TGRTEEAVEIFA
+186 TGRTEEAIEIFA

-226 PNTLALPF
+226 PNTLVLPF
-234 LLQDFVNNAQEA
+234 LMQDFVNNAQEA
-246 YDAKYDIG
+246 YDAKYDMG

-260 FVRDITEA
+260 FIRDITEA

-313 RQAVGMQGTKP
+313 RQAVGMQGTEP

-363 KQNDYN
+363 KQNEHYS
-369 TYYSSYHYYAYT
+369 YYHSCAYT

-387 LAKRYENE
+387 LAKHYENE

-402 AIYKSGGY
+402 AIYKSGDY
-410 GDYDTMIDT
+410 SDYDTMIDT
-419 TSISNLMRIT
+419 TSIDNLMRIT
-429 SYLDA
+429 SYLEA
-434 APKTGLDQYLQD
+434 APKTGLDKYLQD
-446 TNRKQNALGTDF
+446 TNRKQNVLGNDF

-471 CQWDEAIEWL
+471 CQWGEAIEWL
-481 SKVPASFYNDKGYA
+481 SKVPASFYNSKGYA
-495 PYAALRKI
+495 PYAALRKT
-503 NVEPWIKR
+503 NVEPWLKR
-511 QWLTDKQV
+511 QWISENV
-519 WGDNHWSLKENPKL
+519 VYGDRQWNMKENPKL
-533 AFAKEMRQLEGELN
+533 AFAREMQQLEGELN

-586 YRKPSDSVPHETN
+586 YRKPSESVPNETN
-599 LYIRIMDL
+599 LYIRIVEL
-607 LGEAAKTTDPQL
+607 LNEAAKTSDPQL

-639 SLGEWNSALSNYEV
+639 SLGEWNSALSSYEV

-673 NNAIGP
+673 NNANGP
-679 SRYVTLCDEYVQF
+679 SSYVTLCDEYVQF

>member
-1 MRRFIITNLLAFA
+1 MRRFIITNLLAFV

-27 NYYLYMLCSNEDFS
+27 NYYLYMLCSNDDFS
-41 NRMQTIC
+41 NRMQKIC
-48 SDNWKVYLGLSQ
+48 NDNWKVYLGMTQ
-60 DDWFY
+60 EDWFY

-81 LMVSY
+81 LMMSY
-86 ARQLARYLDCAEQVS
+86 VRQLARYLDCAEQVS
-101 REQWDYPTKQEL
+101 REQWDYPTKQQL
-113 AQRKASLEAVRTYA
+113 AQRKVSLEAVRTYA

-146 NMLLKRHAENVAFW
+146 NMLLKRHAENVVFW
-160 ENTASQYIETVYKD
+160 EKTASQYIETVYKD

-186 TGRTEEAVEIFA
+186 TGRTEEAIEIFA

-226 PNTLALPF
+226 PNTLVLPF
-234 LLQDFVNNAQEA
+234 LMQDFVNNAQEA
-246 YDAKYDIG
+246 YDAKYDMG

-260 FVRDITEA
+260 FIRDITEA

-313 RQAVGMQGTKP
+313 RQAVGMQGTEP
-324 MTDCA
+324 MADCA

-363 KQNDYN
+363 KQNEHYS
-369 TYYSSYHYYAYT
+369 YYHSCAYT

-387 LAKRYENE
+387 LAKHYENE

-402 AIYKSGGY
+402 AIYKSGDY
-410 GDYDTMIDT
+410 SDYDTMIDT
-419 TSISNLMRIT
+419 TSIDNLMRIT
-429 SYLDA
+429 SYLEA
-434 APKTGLDQYLQD
+434 APKTGLDKYLQD
-446 TNRKQNALGTDF
+446 TNRKQNVLGNDF

-471 CQWDEAIEWL
+471 CQWGEAIEWL
-481 SKVPASFYNDKGYA
+481 SKVPASFYNSKGYA
-495 PYAALRKI
+495 PYAALRKT
-503 NVEPWIKR
+503 NVEPWLKR
-511 QWLTDKQV
+511 QWISENV
-519 WGDNHWSLKENPKL
+519 VYGDRQWNMKENPKL
-533 AFAKEMRQLEGELN
+533 AFAREMQQLEGELN

-586 YRKPSDSVPHETN
+586 YRKPSESVPNETN
-599 LYIRIMDL
+599 LYIRIVEL
-607 LGEAAKTTDPQL
+607 LNEAAKTSDPQL

-639 SLGEWNSALSNYEV
+639 SLGEWNSALSSYEV

-673 NNAIGP
+673 NNANGP
-679 SRYVTLCDEYVQF
+679 SSYVTLCDEYVQF

>member
-1 MRRFIITNLLAFA
+1 MRRFIITNLLAFV

-27 NYYLYMLCSNEDFS
+27 NYYLYMLCSNDDFS
-41 NRMQTIC
+41 NRMQKIC
-48 SDNWKVYLGLSQ
+48 NDNWKVYLGMTQ
-60 DDWFY
+60 EDWFY

-81 LMVSY
+81 LMMSY
-86 ARQLARYLDCAEQVS
+86 VRQLARYLDCAEQVS
-101 REQWDYPTKQEL
+101 REQWDYPTKQQL
-113 AQRKASLEAVRTYA
+113 AQRKVSLEAVRTYA

-146 NMLLKRHAENVAFW
+146 NMLLKRHAENVVFW
-160 ENTASQYIETVYKD
+160 EKTASQYIETVYKD

-186 TGRTEEAVEIFA
+186 TGRTEEAIEIFA

-226 PNTLALPF
+226 PNTLVLPF
-234 LLQDFVNNAQEA
+234 LMQDFVNNAQEA
-246 YDAKYDIG
+246 YDAKYDMG

-260 FVRDITEA
+260 FIRDITEA

-313 RQAVGMQGTKP
+313 RQAVGMQGTEP
-324 MTDCA
+324 MADCA

-363 KQNDYN
+363 KQNEHYS
-369 TYYSSYHYYAYT
+369 YYHSCAYT

-387 LAKRYENE
+387 LAKHYENE

-402 AIYKSGGY
+402 AIYKSGDY
-410 GDYDTMIDT
+410 SDYDTMIDT
-419 TSISNLMRIT
+419 TSIDNLMRIT
-429 SYLDA
+429 SYLEA
-434 APKTGLDQYLQD
+434 APKTGLDKYLQD
-446 TNRKQNALGTDF
+446 TNRKQNVLGNDF

-471 CQWDEAIEWL
+471 CQWGEAIEWL
-481 SKVPASFYNDKGYA
+481 SKVPASFYNSKGYA
-495 PYAALRKI
+495 PYAALRKT
-503 NVEPWIKR
+503 NVEPWLKR
-511 QWLTDKQV
+511 QWISENV
-519 WGDNHWSLKENPKL
+519 VYGDRQWNMKENPKL
-533 AFAKEMRQLEGELN
+533 AFAREMQQLEGELN

-586 YRKPSDSVPHETN
+586 YRKPSGSVPHETN
-599 LYIRIMDL
+599 LYVRIMDL
-607 LGEAAKTTDPQL
+607 LNEAAKTTDPQL

-639 SLGEWNSALSNYEV
+639 SLGEWNSALSSYEV

-673 NNAIGP
+673 NNANGP
-679 SRYVTLCDEYVQF
+679 SSYVTLCDEYVQF

>member
-1 MRRFIITNLLAFA
+1 MRRFIITNLLAFV

-27 NYYLYMLCSNEDFS
+27 NYYLYMLCSNDDFS
-41 NRMQTIC
+41 NRMQKIC
-48 SDNWKVYLGLSQ
+48 NDNWKVYLGMTQ
-60 DDWFY
+60 EDWFY

-81 LMVSY
+81 LMMSY
-86 ARQLARYLDCAEQVS
+86 VRQLARYLDCAEQVS
-101 REQWDYPTKQEL
+101 REQWDYPTKQQL
-113 AQRKASLEAVRTYA
+113 AQRKVSLEAVRTYA

-146 NMLLKRHAENVAFW
+146 NMLLKRHAENVVFW
-160 ENTASQYIETVYKD
+160 EKTASQYIETVYKD

-186 TGRTEEAVEIFA
+186 TGRTEEAIEIFA

-226 PNTLALPF
+226 PNTLVLPF
-234 LLQDFVNNAQEA
+234 LMQDFVNNAQEA
-246 YDAKYDIG
+246 YDAKYDMG

-260 FVRDITEA
+260 FIRDITEA

-313 RQAVGMQGTKP
+313 RQAVGMQGTEP
-324 MTDCA
+324 MADCA

-363 KQNDYN
+363 KQNEHYS
-369 TYYSSYHYYAYT
+369 YYHSCAYT

-387 LAKRYENE
+387 LAKHYENE

-402 AIYKSGGY
+402 AIYKSGDY
-410 GDYDTMIDT
+410 SDYDTMIDT
-419 TSISNLMRIT
+419 TSIDNLMRIT
-429 SYLDA
+429 SYLEA
-434 APKTGLDQYLQD
+434 APKTGLDKYLQD
-446 TNRKQNALGTDF
+446 TNRKQNVLGNDF

-471 CQWDEAIEWL
+471 CQWGEAIEWL
-481 SKVPASFYNDKGYA
+481 SKVPASFYNSKGYA
-495 PYAALRKI
+495 PYAALRKT
-503 NVEPWIKR
+503 NVEPWLKR
-511 QWLTDKQV
+511 QWISENV
-519 WGDNHWSLKENPKL
+519 VYGDRQWNMKENPKL
-533 AFAKEMRQLEGELN
+533 AFAREMQQLEGELN

-599 LYIRIMDL
+599 LYVRIMDL
-607 LGEAAKTTDPQL
+607 LNEAAKTTDPQL

-639 SLGEWNSALSNYEV
+639 SLGEWNSALSSYEV

-673 NNAIGP
+673 NNANGP
-679 SRYVTLCDEYVQF
+679 SSYVTLCDEYVQF

>member
-1 MRRFIITNLLAFA
+1 MRRFIITNLLAFV

-27 NYYLYMLCSNEDFS
+27 NYYLYMLCSNDDFS
-41 NRMQTIC
+41 NRMQKIC
-48 SDNWKVYLGLSQ
+48 NDNWKVYLGMTQ
-60 DDWFY
+60 EDWFY

-81 LMVSY
+81 LMMSY
-86 ARQLARYLDCAEQVS
+86 VRQLARYLDCAEQVS
-101 REQWDYPTKQEL
+101 REQWDYPTKQQL
-113 AQRKASLEAVRTYA
+113 AQRKVSLEAVRTYA

-146 NMLLKRHAENVAFW
+146 NMLLKRHAENVVYW
-160 ENTASQYIETVYKD
+160 EKTASQYIETVYKD

-186 TGRTEEAVEIFA
+186 TGRTEEAIEIFA

-226 PNTLALPF
+226 PNTLVLPF
-234 LLQDFVNNAQEA
+234 LMQDFVNNAQEA
-246 YDAKYDIG
+246 YDAKYDMG

-260 FVRDITEA
+260 FIRDITEA

-274 SFCQQVVKEQRTEV
+274 RFCQQVVKEQRTEV

-313 RQAVGMQGTKP
+313 RQAVGMQGTEP
-324 MTDCA
+324 MADCA

-363 KQNDYN
+363 KQNEHYS
-369 TYYSSYHYYAYT
+369 YYHSCAYT

-387 LAKRYENE
+387 LAKHYENE

-402 AIYKSGGY
+402 AIYKSGDY
-410 GDYDTMIDT
+410 SDYDTMIDT
-419 TSISNLMRIT
+419 TSIDNLMRIT
-429 SYLDA
+429 SYLEA
-434 APKTGLDQYLQD
+434 APKTGLDKYLQD
-446 TNRKQNALGTDF
+446 TNRKQNVLGNDF

-471 CQWDEAIEWL
+471 CQWGEAIEWL
-481 SKVPASFYNDKGYA
+481 SKVPASFYNSKGYA
-495 PYAALRKI
+495 PYAALRKT
-503 NVEPWIKR
+503 NVEPWLKR
-511 QWLTDKQV
+511 QWISENV
-519 WGDNHWSLKENPKL
+519 VYGDRQWNMKENPKL
-533 AFAKEMRQLEGELN
+533 AFAREMQQLEGELN

-599 LYIRIMDL
+599 LYVRIMDL
-607 LGEAAKTTDPQL
+607 LNEAAKTTDPQL

-639 SLGEWNSALSNYEV
+639 SLGEWNSALSSYEV

-673 NNAIGP
+673 NNANGP
-679 SRYVTLCDEYVQF
+679 SSYVTLCDEYVQF

>member
-1 MRRFIITNLLAFA
+1 MRRFIITNLLAFV

-27 NYYLYMLCSNEDFS
+27 NYYLYMLCSNDDFS
-41 NRMQTIC
+41 NRMQKIC
-48 SDNWKVYLGLSQ
+48 NDNWKVYLGMTQ
-60 DDWFY
+60 EDWFY

-81 LMVSY
+81 LMMSY
-86 ARQLARYLDCAEQVS
+86 VRQLARYLDCAEQVS
-101 REQWDYPTKQEL
+101 REQWDYPTKQQL
-113 AQRKASLEAVRTYA
+113 AQRKVSLEAVRTYA

-160 ENTASQYIETVYKD
+160 EKTASQYIETVYKD

-186 TGRTEEAVEIFA
+186 TGRTEEAIEIFA

-226 PNTLALPF
+226 PNTLVLPF
-234 LLQDFVNNAQEA
+234 LMQDFVNNAQEA
-246 YDAKYDIG
+246 YDAKYDMG

-260 FVRDITEA
+260 FIRDITEA

-313 RQAVGMQGTKP
+313 RQAVGMQGTEP
-324 MTDCA
+324 MADCA

-363 KQNDYN
+363 KQNEHYS
-369 TYYSSYHYYAYT
+369 YYHSCAYT

-387 LAKRYENE
+387 LAKHYENE

-402 AIYKSGGY
+402 AIYKSGDY
-410 GDYDTMIDT
+410 SDYDTMIDT
-419 TSISNLMRIT
+419 TSIDNLMRIT
-429 SYLDA
+429 SYLEA
-434 APKTGLDQYLQD
+434 APKTGLDKYLQD
-446 TNRKQNALGTDF
+446 TNRKQNVLGNDF

-471 CQWDEAIEWL
+471 CQWGEAIEWL
-481 SKVPASFYNDKGYA
+481 SKVPASFYNSKGYA
-495 PYAALRKI
+495 PYAALRKT
-503 NVEPWIKR
+503 NVEPWLKR
-511 QWLTDKQV
+511 QWISENV
-519 WGDNHWSLKENPKL
+519 VYGDRQWNMKENPKL
-533 AFAKEMRQLEGELN
+533 AFAWEMQQLEGELN

-599 LYIRIMDL
+599 LYVRIMDL
-607 LGEAAKTTDPQL
+607 LNEAAKTTDPQL

-639 SLGEWNSALSNYEV
+639 SLGEWNSALSSYEV

-673 NNAIGP
+673 NNANGP
-679 SRYVTLCDEYVQF
+679 SSYVTLCDEYVQF

>member
-1 MRRFIITNLLAFA
+1 MRRFIITNLLAFV

-27 NYYLYMLCSNEDFS
+27 NYYLYMLCSNDDFS
-41 NRMQTIC
+41 NRMQKIC
-48 SDNWKVYLGLSQ
+48 NDNWKVYLGMTQ
-60 DDWFY
+60 EDWFY

-81 LMVSY
+81 LMMSY
-86 ARQLARYLDCAEQVS
+86 VRQLARYLDCAEQVS
-101 REQWDYPTKQEL
+101 REQWDYPTKQQL
-113 AQRKASLEAVRTYA
+113 AQRKVSLEAVRTYA

-146 NMLLKRHAENVAFW
+146 NMLLKRHAENVVFW
-160 ENTASQYIETVYKD
+160 EKTASQYIETVYKD

-186 TGRTEEAVEIFA
+186 TGRTEEAIEIFA

-226 PNTLALPF
+226 PNTLVLPF
-234 LLQDFVNNAQEA
+234 LMQDFVNNAQEA
-246 YDAKYDIG
+246 YDAKYDMG

-260 FVRDITEA
+260 FIRDITEA

-313 RQAVGMQGTKP
+313 RQAVGMQGTEP
-324 MTDCA
+324 MADCA

-363 KQNDYN
+363 KQNEHYS
-369 TYYSSYHYYAYT
+369 YYHSCAYT

-387 LAKRYENE
+387 LAKHYENE

-402 AIYKSGGY
+402 AIYKSGDY
-410 GDYDTMIDT
+410 SDYDTMIDT
-419 TSISNLMRIT
+419 TSIDNLMRIT
-429 SYLDA
+429 SYLEA
-434 APKTGLDQYLQD
+434 APKTGLDKYLQD
-446 TNRKQNALGTDF
+446 TNRKQNVLGNDF

-471 CQWDEAIEWL
+471 CQWGEAIEWL
-481 SKVPASFYNDKGYA
+481 SKVPASFYNSKGYA
-495 PYAALRKI
+495 PYAALRKT
-503 NVEPWIKR
+503 NVEPWLKR
-511 QWLTDKQV
+511 QWISENV
-519 WGDNHWSLKENPKL
+519 VYGDRQWNMKENPKL
-533 AFAKEMRQLEGELN
+533 AFAREMQQLEGELN
-547 VLKGKARQQRC
+547 VLKGKTRQQRC

-599 LYIRIMDL
+599 LYVRIMDL
-607 LGEAAKTTDPQL
+607 LNEAAKTTDPQL

-639 SLGEWNSALSNYEV
+639 SLGEWNSALSSYEV

-673 NNAIGP
+673 NNANGP
-679 SRYVTLCDEYVQF
+679 SSYVTLCDEYVQF